1 MMEGAGPWPI
11 YLLASLFAHQPQ
23 ETRRAVL
30 PDLLRNQ
37 WERLLD
43 YSPWE
48 VIIELVVIWIL
59 VWVIYRFVRGTRAA
73 GAFKGVLVLVVLSF
87 LVLPLVLRTGLLPR
101 VSALYDKVLGLAAIA
116 LIVTFQPEL
125 RRALIRIGEA
135 PFFRMTQREVRPV
148 IDAVVGA
155 CTFLSKNKFGAI
167 IAFERSTGLREL
179 AEQGKGLNADVSS
192 HLLSSIFWPNNP
204 LHDMGVII
212 RGPKLVAAGVQFPLA
227 DAEDMPDPQLG
238 TRHRAA
244 MGLSKLTDAI
254 IVIVSEETGAIA
266 IAEGRELRRW
276 LTPDQL
282 RAELE
287 RRLVRRAAA
296 ATETA
301 DEPDAGG
308 MSSEGSEP

>member
-1 MMEGAGPWPI
+1 MA
-11 YLLASLFAHQPQ
+11 
-23 ETRRAVL
+23 
-30 PDLLRNQ
+30 
-37 WERLLD
+37 D

-48 VIIELVVIWIL
+48 VAVELAIIWIL

-73 GAFKGVLVLVVLSF
+73 GAFKGVIVLVIVSF
-87 LVLPLVLRTGLLPR
+87 LVVPLVLRTGLFPR
-101 VSALYDKVLGLAAIA
+101 LSALYGKVLGLAAIA
-116 LIVTFQPEL
+116 LVVTFQPEL

-148 IDAVVGA
+148 IDAVVSA

-179 AEQGKGLNADVSS
+179 IEAGKALNADVSS
-192 HLLSSIFWPNNP
+192 HLLSSIFWPNSP
-204 LHDMGVII
+204 LHDMGVVV

-244 MGLSKLTDAI
+244 VGLAKVSDAV
-254 IVIVSEETGAIA
+254 IVIVSEETGAIT

-282 RAELE
+282 REELE
-287 RRLVRRAAA
+287 KRLIRGVSPSNGRAIEA
-296 ATETA
+296 
-301 DEPDAGG
+301 P
-308 MSSEGSEP
+308 SEGMTAGEEP